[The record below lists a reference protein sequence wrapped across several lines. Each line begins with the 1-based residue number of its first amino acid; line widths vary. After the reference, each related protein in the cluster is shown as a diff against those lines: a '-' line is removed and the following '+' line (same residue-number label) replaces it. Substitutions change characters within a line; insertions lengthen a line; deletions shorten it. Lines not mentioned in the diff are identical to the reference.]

1 MQTPSSK
8 NNPEKSEALNKSQK
22 QSASKDQQQ
31 LKQIIRDLGLKVT
44 DQRMLILSCLLNG
57 RDHVTAQELFEQ
69 ASHLDSSVG
78 FATVYRFLRDLSAK
92 NLVTEVRMGG
102 MPARYEWISK
112 KAHHDH
118 LTCSSCGIICEFEN
132 EQIEKLQ
139 EEIVKSFG
147 YIMTGHLLE
156 LSGICPKCQR
166 EQDLLPGKSYKKQ

>member
-1 MQTPSSK
+1 METISA
-8 NNPEKSEALNKSQK
+8 NTKSAY
-22 QSASKDQQQ
+22 AKDPQN

-44 DQRMLILSCLLNG
+44 DQRLLILKCLLEG
-57 RDHVTAQELFEQ
+57 RDHVTAQELFEN
-69 ASHLDSSVG
+69 ASAIDSSVG

-118 LTCSSCGIICEFEN
+118 LTCSSCGAICEFES
-132 EQIEKLQ
+132 EAIEALQ
-139 EEIVKSFG
+139 EQIVKSFG

-156 LSGICPKCQR
+156 LYGICPKCQR
-166 EQDLLPGKSYKKQ
+166 EKDLLPGKSYKI